1 MAYASSLALAREP
14 IHRQPPVFP
23 LYYYYLV
30 MPPRFL
36 PVMQDF
42 ITPVNTRSI
51 FERFERFLPLLS
63 KPPFIT

>member
-42 ITPVNTRSI
+42 ITSVDADSI
-51 FERFERFLPLLS
+51 LNDLSEYFLC
-63 KPPFIT
+63 